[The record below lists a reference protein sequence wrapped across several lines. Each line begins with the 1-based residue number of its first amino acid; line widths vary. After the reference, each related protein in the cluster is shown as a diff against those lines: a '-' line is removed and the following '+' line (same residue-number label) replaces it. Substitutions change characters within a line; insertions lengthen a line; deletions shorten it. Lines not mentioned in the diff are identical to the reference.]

1 MNKIINSF
9 LLLSL
14 KIGLIIKNDLLRL
27 EMSERS
33 IIRSQELPDYKEI
46 ALQTLNIMKEL
57 VNE

>member
-1 MNKIINSF
+1 M
-9 LLLSL
+9 LSL
-14 KIGLIIKNDLLRL
+14 KIGLIIKNELLRQ